1 MNLVHFEAKTKYDPA
16 SNALLKSI
24 NCILDIE
31 REDCHAGEVENS
43 ILYWYIRKRVLR
55 RGGGGSSSRFV

>member
-1 MNLVHFEAKTKYDPA
+1 MNLKHFEAKTKYDPA

-55 RGGGGSSSRFV
+55 VRGGG